1 MPELK
6 QILIPG
12 IIPIFKPVGPTSH
25 DIIHRLRKLTG
36 VKKIGHAGTLDP
48 LASGVLVVGIGRES
62 TKKLGYLEKTEKE
75 YLAVIRLGACSTTDD
90 QEGGK
95 TEIKL
100 SKAPTLNEI
109 FKVLTQFEG
118 EIEQTPPLYSA
129 IKIMGKPAYKYARAN
144 KPLRLKPRKVFIKD
158 IKLVKYIWPE
168 LTIRA
173 ITGPGVYIR
182 ALARDIGKKLCTGGY
197 LSALTRTR
205 VGEFQIDQAIKL
217 SEDKV

>member
-95 TEIKL
+95 TEIK
-100 SKAPTLNEI
+100 KDCLNGLELMPQDSCLHLFEI
-109 FKVLTQFEG
+109 
-118 EIEQTPPLYSA
+118 P
-129 IKIMGKPAYKYARAN
+129 M
-144 KPLRLKPRKVFIKD
+144 D
-158 IKLVKYIWPE
+158 IKN
-168 LTIRA
+168 
-173 ITGPGVYIR
+173 
-182 ALARDIGKKLCTGGY
+182 
-197 LSALTRTR
+197 SAK
-205 VGEFQIDQAIKL
+205 F
-217 SEDKV
+217 